1 MRNGKWIGAAALIL
15 CALGLAAL
23 ILARA
28 GLLGEHDAPEQEAQ
42 IQETV
47 HPDLPVTA
55 SPSPAQ
61 APAIT
66 PAQASSPEPS
76 PDGPPEPSDE
86 PTPEPD
92 PFADKPEI
100 DITDWKYVLANQSHL
115 LGSDFIPE
123 VSPLENGHFFD
134 SRAVDALKA
143 FIQGARDA
151 GLSVYLTSSY
161 RPYSTQEYLFNK
173 KVAEYG
179 GDRETAA
186 RIVAI
191 PGSSEHQTG
200 LAADIC
206 DQYYQYMNE
215 SLANTELSKWM
226 KAHCAEYGFIL
237 RFPEDKQE
245 ITGIMFEPWHFRY
258 VGEEAA
264 AYIME
269 KGLCLEEFVELY
281 QN

>member
-1 MRNGKWIGAAALIL
+1 MKNRRGIGLLIL
-15 CALGLAAL
+15 VLCVVLLAAL
-23 ILARA
+23 LAARV
-28 GLLGEHDAPEQEAQ
+28 GLFGISDQGGNDPELQQ
-42 IQETV
+42 
-47 HPDLPVTA
+47 VTA
-55 SPSPAQ
+55 PSPHISEKAG
-61 APAIT
+61 APT
-66 PAQASSPEPS
+66 PVPQPTPSPEPTPTPT
-76 PDGPPEPSDE
+76 PDPE

-92 PFADKPEI
+92 PYADKPDI
-100 DITDWKYVLANQSHL
+100 DITDWKYVLANQTHL
-115 LGSDFIPE
+115 LGRDFIPD
-123 VSPLENGHFFD
+123 VSPLENGHYFD

-143 FIQGARDA
+143 FIKGARDA

-161 RPYSTQEYLFNK
+161 RPYATQEYLFNK

-215 SLANTELSKWM
+215 SLADTALSKWM

-264 AYIME
+264 EYIVE
-269 KGLCLEEFVELY
+269 KGLCLEEFVALY
-281 QN
+281 ETE

>member
-1 MRNGKWIGAAALIL
+1 MRSGKWIGLIILIVCVVTLGGLVAARSGAFVRLSQDEL
-15 CALGLAAL
+15 VS
-23 ILARA
+23 RS
-28 GLLGEHDAPEQEAQ
+28 
-42 IQETV
+42 ETDET
-47 HPDLPVTA
+47 PNT
-55 SPSPAQ
+55 SNAQ
-61 APAIT
+61 AFT
-66 PAQASSPEPS
+66 PAPTSEPVPEPVQT
-76 PDGPPEPSDE
+76 PEPEPEPE

-92 PFADKPEI
+92 PDPFADKPDI
-100 DITDWKYVLANQSHL
+100 DITEWKYVLANQTHL
-115 LGSDFIPE
+115 LSKDFTPE
-123 VSPLENGHFFD
+123 VTQLENGHYFD

-161 RPYSTQEYLFNK
+161 RPYSTQEYLFEK

-206 DQYYQYMNE
+206 DQYYEYMNE
-215 SLANTELSKWM
+215 SLANTALSKWM
-226 KAHCAEYGFIL
+226 KEHCAEYGFIL

-281 QN
+281 QQH

>member
-1 MRNGKWIGAAALIL
+1 MRSGKWIGSIL
-15 CALGLAAL
+15 LVLCVVLLAVLVKARGGLTDNPAMKSSVSDSD
-23 ILARA
+23 
-28 GLLGEHDAPEQEAQ
+28 LLLEGPSDAPE
-42 IQETV
+42 
-47 HPDLPVTA
+47 
-55 SPSPAQ
+55 
-61 APAIT
+61 T
-66 PAQASSPEPS
+66 PPTESES
-76 PDGPPEPSDE
+76 PPEPTPTTVSTPEPAPEPD

-92 PFADKPEI
+92 PYADKPDI
-100 DITDWKYVLANQSHL
+100 DIKDWKYVLANQTHL
-115 LGSDFIPE
+115 LGSDFVPD
-123 VSPLENGHFFD
+123 VTQLENGHYFD

-143 FIQGARDA
+143 FIQGARDE

-215 SLANTELSKWM
+215 SLADTALSKWM

-269 KGLCLEEFVELY
+269 KGLCLEEFVALY
-281 QN
+281 QE

>member
-1 MRNGKWIGAAALIL
+1 MRSGRWIGTVVLIL
-15 CALGLAAL
+15 CIVGLAAL
-23 ILARA
+23 VSARA
-28 GLLGEHDAPEQEAQ
+28 GLFGVHASPESEALL
-42 IQETV
+42 QETADPSFPEPAV
-47 HPDLPVTA
+47 
-55 SPSPAQ
+55 PSPAQ
-61 APAIT
+61 TTSVPAPERT
-66 PAQASSPEPS
+66 PEPT
-76 PDGPPEPSDE
+76 PDPTPEAAPE

-92 PFADKPEI
+92 PFADKPDI

-115 LGSDFIPE
+115 LGSDFLPE
-123 VSPLENGHFFD
+123 VSPLENGLFFD

-161 RPYSTQEYLFNK
+161 RPYATQEYLFNK

-258 VGEEAA
+258 VGEVAA

-269 KGLCLEEFVELY
+269 KGLCLEEFVALY
-281 QN
+281 QD

>member
-1 MRNGKWIGAAALIL
+1 MRNRTWPGAAIL
-15 CALGLAAL
+15 AVCVVLLAAL
-23 ILARA
+23 IAARSGVLHRKGA
-28 GLLGEHDAPEQEAQ
+28 DGSELSSRP
-42 IQETV
+42 
-47 HPDLPVTA
+47 
-55 SPSPAQ
+55 SPSPA
-61 APAIT
+61 PLTSYEPSTPSVKPTST
-66 PAQASSPEPS
+66 PAPEPTSTPEPS
-76 PDGPPEPSDE
+76 AEPE
-86 PTPEPD
+86 PEPD
-92 PFADKPEI
+92 PYADKPDI
-100 DITDWKYVLANQSHL
+100 DITDWKYVLANQTHL
-115 LGSDFIPE
+115 LGSDFTPD
-123 VSPLENGHFFD
+123 VTALENGHYFD

-161 RPYSTQEYLFNK
+161 RAYATQEYLFNK

-215 SLANTELSKWM
+215 SLADTALSKWM

-264 AYIME
+264 SYIME

-281 QN
+281 QS

>member
-1 MRNGKWIGAAALIL
+1 MKSGRGIGLFIL
-15 CALGLAAL
+15 VLCVVLLAAL
-23 ILARA
+23 LAARV
-28 GLLGEHDAPEQEAQ
+28 GLFGVSDQG
-42 IQETV
+42 
-47 HPDLPVTA
+47 DNNPVLQQDV
-55 SPSPAQ
+55 SPSPHIPEGTS
-61 APAIT
+61 APTLVPQPT
-66 PAQASSPEPS
+66 PSQ
-76 PDGPPEPSDE
+76 E
-86 PTPEPD
+86 PTPTPTPESEPTLEPD
-92 PFADKPEI
+92 PYADKPDI
-100 DITDWKYVLANQSHL
+100 DISDWKYVLANQTHL

-123 VSPLENGHFFD
+123 VSPLENGHYFD

-143 FIQGARDA
+143 FIKGARDA

-161 RPYSTQEYLFNK
+161 RPYATQEYLFNK

-215 SLANTELSKWM
+215 SLADTALSKWM

-237 RFPEDKQE
+237 RFPEDKQA

-264 AYIME
+264 EYIME
-269 KGLCLEEFVELY
+269 KGLCLEEFVALYELE
-281 QN
+281 